1 MRRGKYTD
9 AFVFAIKQLE
19 EIAVIEDRVPTNT
32 DCINL
37 VVQLGNELQ
46 VNLLLIG
53 DHPIQENK
61 IDTELF
67 ISRRALGDGYVKIAV
82 YYFWEG
88 LKYGNYELIF
98 YPDGDFHRNGGSV
111 DARVILTK
119 EAIVG
124 ANLN

>member
-1 MRRGKYTD
+1 MKKEDYTD

-19 EIAVIEDRVPTNT
+19 EIAVIEDRVPTNS

-37 VVQLGNELQ
+37 VAKFSDDLK
-46 VNLLLIG
+46 VNLLLLG
-53 DHPIQENK
+53 DRPVLENK

-67 ISRRALGDGYVKIAV
+67 ISRSAFGDGYVKIGV

-88 LKYGNYELIF
+88 LKYGNYELNF
-98 YPDGDFHRNGGSV
+98 YPDGEFYRYGEAV